1 MKRIVEFPFEDGTGS
16 NILIPQAV
24 DNEIANVG
32 TIDVASAN
40 GMLAPWTGRNRENRG
55 CDRPGT
61 GRNGENRRCR
71 RPRGGPSGSARAGKG
86 RSYMLKYP

>member
-40 GMLAPWTGRNRENRG
+40 GMLAPW
-55 CDRPGT
+55 DR
-61 GRNGENRRCR
+61 
-71 RPRGGPSGSARAGKG
+71 
-86 RSYMLKYP
+86 